1 MKYGVLFWKRGK
13 WDNCAK
19 LSLMTLTKGKQDV
32 DSGGCSSFPPSP
44 VSYEPCL
51 YIFTPSHSVYP
62 VIATPP
68 TPTHHP
74 VSPLPLSASQ

>member
-32 DSGGCSSFPPSP
+32 DSGVCVKQCNYLSFDIVLLVLRKWP
-44 VSYEPCL
+44 V
-51 YIFTPSHSVYP
+51 
-62 VIATPP
+62 
-68 TPTHHP
+68 
-74 VSPLPLSASQ
+74 